1 MDKFKNDEIVST
13 DVESKDNNITV
24 SFGNL
29 YEANKKL
36 VEANEKPLSKTAI
49 RESKT
54 KLLNFLNSTNNYYYM
69 LLCHE
74 KRDYTIFKTN
84 KTLDGNKYNIDVLVD
99 EIACSRGIIK
109 GIDVLDDSMAVEF
122 WISHDNESFVYM
134 FVFFFLCVIDEV

>member
-1 MDKFKNDEIVST
+1 MDKLKNNEIVST

-134 FVFFFLCVIDEV
+134 FFPCDSCVIDEV

>member
-1 MDKFKNDEIVST
+1 MDKFKNNEIVST

-109 GIDVLDDSMAVEF
+109 GIDVLDHSMAVAF
-122 WISHDNESFVYM
+122 WTSHDNESFVYM
-134 FVFFFLCVIDEV
+134 FFPCDSCVIDEV